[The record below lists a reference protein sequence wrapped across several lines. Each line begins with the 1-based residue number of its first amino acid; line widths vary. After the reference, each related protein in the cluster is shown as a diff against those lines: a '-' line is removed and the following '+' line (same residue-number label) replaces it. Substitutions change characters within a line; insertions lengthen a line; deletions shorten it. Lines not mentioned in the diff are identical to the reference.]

1 MAMRQIQIGSI
12 VLAKGE
18 RMLRRVL
25 AIKDDHARCE
35 ALNGSPHRW
44 FSLSQLSLSGNGPAL
59 KTHLL

>member
-1 MAMRQIQIGSI
+1 MRQIQIGSI

-18 RMLRRVL
+18 RMVRRVL

-35 ALNGSPHRW
+35 GSNGAPRRW
-44 FSLSQLSLSGNGPAL
+44 FSLSHLSPALEGNQL